1 MRTGFLWLVPAVMA
15 SGCLAQTGAD
25 VVREGKYWV
34 QTATGSASVK
44 SSETL
49 HVSTRGAVLLQGEAR
64 GNIGYVLQK
73 KARAAASEAE
83 ARALLGK
90 VTVKALR
97 RRGAIVLEVSL
108 PAGWATSA
116 ALQLHVPRGLR
127 ETVLE
132 SQGESIEAY
141 DLDGALRADSRGG
154 RLQLDRIRG
163 DVTVR
168 TGGGQV
174 RLGKVGG
181 RVMCFSGGGSIS
193 ADTIGGEAGLN
204 TEGGEILVRLAKG
217 LVRASTGGGNIRIE
231 RADFG
236 VTATARAGL
245 IEVVHAGGPVI
256 AQTGVGAIRV
266 RSASNVQCEA
276 GSGAIQLR
284 AVYGGVSASTRSGSI
299 VAELSGKPLQ
309 DSVLSTG
316 AGDITVLIPSN
327 LAVTVEAMSAYPG
340 KRRIVSDFAE
350 IRPRVGP
357 DGMQSEAAGAIN
369 GGGPLLRLA
378 AAGGTIYL
386 RREKQ

>member
-1 MRTGFLWLVPAVMA
+1 MRTGWLWLVAAVMA

-34 QTATGSASVK
+34 QTATGSASLK
-44 SSETL
+44 GTETL
-49 HVSTRGAVLLQGEAR
+49 YVSTHGAVLLEGEAR
-64 GNIGYVLQK
+64 KDIGYVLKK
-73 KARAAASEAE
+73 KARAADQAA

-90 VTVKALR
+90 VTVKTMR
-97 RRGAIVLEVSL
+97 RRGLTVLEVNL

-116 ALQLHVPRGLR
+116 ALQVRVPRGLR

-141 DLDGALRADSRGG
+141 DLDGGLRADSRGG
-154 RLQLDRIRG
+154 RLQVDRIGG

-174 RLGKVGG
+174 QLGKVGG
-181 RVMCFSGGGSIS
+181 KVMCFSGGGSIS

-204 TEGGEILVRLAKG
+204 TEGGEILVRVAKG
-217 LVRASTGGGNIRIE
+217 VVRASTAGGNIRIE
-231 RADFG
+231 RADRG

-276 GSGAIQLR
+276 NSGAIQLR
-284 AVYGGVSASTRSGSI
+284 AVYGGLRAATRSGSI
-299 VAELSGKPLQ
+299 VAVLSGEPLQ

-327 LAVTVEAMSAYPG
+327 LAVTVQAISAY
-340 KRRIVSDFAE
+340 RRIVSDFSE
-350 IRPRVGP
+350 IRTRFGP
-357 DGMQSEAAGAIN
+357 DDVQWEATGAIN
-369 GGGPLLRLA
+369 GGGPVLRLTA
-378 AAGGTIYL
+378 SGGTIYL
-386 RREKQ
+386 RREKR